1 MKTLSFALFRNLFK
15 NIIMKVLAN
24 DGLDQSGIDGL
35 QKAGFEVI
43 TTKVPQEELINYI
56 NENQVRTLLVRSATK
71 VRKDIIDA
79 CPSLKIIGRGGVGMD
94 NIDVE
99 YAREKGI
106 NVINTPAASSASVA
120 ELVFAHLFSG
130 CRFLTDSNRKMP
142 VEGDTKF
149 AELKKA
155 YTKGVELRGKTI
167 GIIGFG
173 RIGQEV
179 AKMALGLGMRVL
191 AVDNFTEKVNL
202 KVEFFNGQSVDFEI
216 KTQSKEEVLK
226 EADFVTL
233 HVPAQKEFVI
243 GQKEFDLMK
252 NGAALVNCARGG
264 VVDEEAL
271 LKALDSGKLAF
282 AGLDVFINEP
292 TPAKSILSHPK
303 ISLTPHTG
311 ASTNEAQDR
320 IGISLA
326 EQIISILK

>member
-1 MKTLSFALFRNLFK
+1 
-15 NIIMKVLAN
+15 MKVLAN

-191 AVDNFTEKVNL
+191 AVDNIAEKVNL
-202 KVEFFNGQSVDFEI
+202 KGEFFNGQSVDFEI

-292 TPAKSILSHPK
+292 TPAKSVLSHPK